1 MDVHHRGWI
10 FEESGMRIL
19 PPFLVLSAAVALAPA
34 AFAATT
40 LSGVE
45 AMTATV
51 FQEEQSS
58 FSGIGLRVSFQSDE
72 LISGFAFLP
81 GLEYWRNSTKVQ
93 VQAGGTIRAE
103 RRDATL
109 SFDSRYSFHYGNFAP
124 YAGAGFA
131 IHFLTTEVTAPA
143 LGLARAEDSVIKGG
157 IGVQLGLLFPYEA
170 KLRNFV
176 ELKYHHVT
184 DFRQLKLNMGISYGF

>member
-10 FEESGMRIL
+10 FEEFGMRQL
-19 PPFLVLSAAVALAPA
+19 PPFLVLSAAVSLAPA

-40 LSGVE
+40 LSGIE

-72 LISGFAFLP
+72 LIPGIAFLP

-93 VQAGGTIRAE
+93 VTAGTIRAE

-109 SFDSRYSFHYGNFAP
+109 SFDGRYSFHYGNFAP
-124 YAGAGFA
+124 YAGAGFG
-131 IHFLTTEVTAPA
+131 IHFLTTEVAASWLNPP
-143 LGLARAEDSVIKGG
+143 RDEVSVIKGG
-157 IGVQLGLLFPYEA
+157 IGAQVGLLFPLGG

-184 DFRQLKLNMGISYGF
+184 DFRQLKLNMGIAYGF

>member
-1 MDVHHRGWI
+1 
-10 FEESGMRIL
+10 MRIL
-19 PPFLVLSAAVALAPA
+19 PPFLVLAAAVSLSPA

-40 LSGVE
+40 LSGIE
-45 AMTATV
+45 GMTATV

-58 FSGIGLRVSFQSDE
+58 FSGIGLRVAFQSDE
-72 LISGFAFLP
+72 LIPGIAFLP
-81 GLEYWRNSTKVQ
+81 AIEYWRNSTKVQ
-93 VQAGGTIRAE
+93 VQAGGVIRAE

-109 SFDSRYSFHYGNFAP
+109 SFDGRYSFHYRNFAP
-124 YAGAGFA
+124 YVGAGFG

-143 LGLARAEDSVIKGG
+143 LGLPHAEDSVIKGG
-157 IGVQLGLLFPYEA
+157 IGAQLGLLFPLGG